1 MKIVQFLAC
10 VCLGL
15 LNSIPL
21 AAQAYNFKIDVLYN
35 KNYVQTPEMSAI
47 KQIALSSVNYSTGC
61 MDIRIPLLDIE
72 CGDLKLPIYL
82 SYNSSGIKVNE
93 PCSWVG
99 QNWSLHAEPMVTRIP
114 RGHVDDAGTCNY
126 DFFKN
131 KTTYTSIKQYLDYS
145 APSSDDFMPDEY
157 NYSLLTGG
165 GMFMYCQDKNK
176 QNKYVCLPYDD
187 MYVDWID
194 KTITDPL
201 GVQYVFRGGVD
212 RIKGK
217 LYVDSWH
224 ASSVIAPNGVDKI
237 LFKYDNLST
246 VSIKRHEDYITVVDN
261 CQLHNTQG
269 YHGGFRNYSEI
280 MSYTIENTAPPG
292 QQSLLEQFPDVEELF
307 RMPVIYQTFDDVT
320 KSYQLGNMHNL
331 VDDGRVIDRL
341 SYYNK
346 SVDYEYQHLSEI
358 SFLGNKVTFKM
369 NEGKCL
375 TDIIVTNSEGR
386 KIKHFQ
392 LTYEQHRERH
402 YLMLVKELAT
412 DGSVAYTY
420 KLNYNNTGDV
430 TVPGGRAYDFWGYS
444 NSSGITDV
452 TSLVPIM
459 KLYVI
464 RSEPKGDYTI
474 GVVDSLIAGGDF
486 SSLVKKV
493 RHADEKYMQC
503 GMLSSIEHPTGVK
516 ECFVWEAN
524 KARLETRIS
533 LDESNVFHIGDE
545 LDGKN
550 GIYVLGGLRIKEL
563 NVVDSGKTRL
573 RRTFVYGEKE
583 DGVGTTPLRN
593 GINYFLRT
601 QTKVYDDIGARSG
614 LGYSTSRYRTL
625 SSSPVVPITYYNGA
639 STMYSKVTEYTYQE
653 DKPVYKT
660 VYKYTLPN
668 WGGFDMLSQED
679 MWDFH
684 IHNYA
689 NWYSDHLDS
698 KAVYGATDD
707 GFKLVSMDSYGYNRA
722 TTPKKDYTIRGR
734 EYRCNYHENFP
745 ANDVFLIPTNVYID
759 YKDYQ
764 VTPKAKLLVSQSH
777 TEYMPNGTKMSTL
790 QTYGYGNSTDIRMTS
805 QTVTR
810 GSNKYTVHT
819 TYPSNI
825 NTGDYSEMVKKNML
839 DYPVEEYMERNGKV
853 ISARLMTYSSQDG
866 GIQPNKIYAYT
877 PGEASCP
884 IAHFVKFDGENV
896 NGLYTPLQEL
906 SFAKGR
912 INSLVDQQ
920 NIVTS
925 YKWDAN
931 RQYPIQERKVG
942 GGQEMV
948 RTFSYLS
955 GVGMTSETK
964 PTGDVVSYVY
974 DTSGR
979 LSTMKDLNGKTL
991 QKYRYKYVSGKESH
1005 GEVTPLKPVETFKI
1019 KLSYTKNA
1027 MPFSMSYK
1035 LSASVFPVM
1044 SGIKISWC
1052 SSDIKVAKVTSDGV
1066 VTIVGGGVC
1075 DIIATA
1081 SGSQALCRITA
1092 NAKTGYYQITPIVLP
1107 DIRFMDE

>member
-1 MKIVQFLAC
+1 MKIVRFLAC

-21 AAQAYNFKIDVLYN
+21 AAQAYNFKIDDLYN

-61 MDIRIPLLDIE
+61 MDIRIPLFDIE

-99 QNWSLHAEPMVTRIP
+99 QNWSLHAEPMVTRFP
-114 RGHVDDAGTCNY
+114 RGHADDAGTCNY
-126 DFFKN
+126 DFFKD

-145 APSSDDFMPDEY
+145 APSSNDFMPDEY
-157 NYSLLTGG
+157 DYSLLTGG

-201 GVQYVFRGGVD
+201 GVQYEFRGGVD
-212 RIKGK
+212 KIKGK
-217 LYVDSWH
+217 QYVDSWH

-261 CQLHNTQG
+261 CQLYNTQG

-280 MSYTIENTAPPG
+280 MSYTIENTAPPD

-320 KSYQLGNMHNL
+320 KSYQLGNMRNL

-341 SYYNK
+341 SYYDK

-392 LTYEQHRERH
+392 LSYEQHRERH

-412 DGSVAYTY
+412 DGSVAYSY

-464 RSEPKGDYTI
+464 RPEPEGDYTI

-503 GMLSSIEHPTGVK
+503 GMLSRIEHPTGAK

-563 NVVDSGKTRL
+563 NVVDSGKTIL

-601 QTKVYDDIGARSG
+601 QTKIYDDISARSG

-777 TEYMPNGTKMSTL
+777 TEYMPNGTNMSTL

-825 NTGDYSEMVKKNML
+825 NTGIYSEMVTKNML

-853 ISARLMTYSSQDG
+853 ISARLMTYSSQDES
-866 GIQPNKIYAYT
+866 ILPNKIYAYT
-877 PGEASCP
+877 PGEAGCSSSQ
-884 IAHFVKFDGENV
+884 FVKYAGDSIHAN
-896 NGLYTPLQEL
+896 YTQLLEL
-906 SFAKGR
+906 SYSRGR
-912 INSLVDQQ
+912 VNRLTDSQGV
-920 NIVTS
+920 VTE
-925 YKWDAN
+925 YMWDDN
-931 RQYPIQERKVG
+931 LQYPISEARIG
-942 GGQEMV
+942 GKLQHR
-948 RTFSYLS
+948 RTFTYLP
-955 GVGMTSETK
+955 GVGMTSERKFNSDLITY
-964 PTGDVVSYVY
+964 GY
-974 DTSGR
+974 DNVGR
-979 LSTMKDLNGKTL
+979 LSQIKDYNGKVM
-991 QKYRYKYVSGKESH
+991 QKYKYNYVSGR
-1005 GEVTPLKPVETFKI
+1005 VII
-1019 KLSYTKNA
+1019 K
-1027 MPFSMSYK
+1027 
-1035 LSASVFPVM
+1035 
-1044 SGIKISWC
+1044 
-1052 SSDIKVAKVTSDGV
+1052 
-1066 VTIVGGGVC
+1066 
-1075 DIIATA
+1075 
-1081 SGSQALCRITA
+1081 
-1092 NAKTGYYQITPIVLP
+1092 
-1107 DIRFMDE
+1107 